1 MSSLLDVAARRVS
14 IALLG
19 TAAALVLLVLP
30 TPDLAAT
37 LSVGVLALTLAA
49 LTSFSLRGVALTS
62 RTPVTVPSVGD
73 PAPPA
78 LPGRVTD
85 PTHHPL
91 RPRAPGTA

>member
-1 MSSLLDVAARRVS
+1 MSGLVDLATRRLS
-14 IALLG
+14 IALMTVAG
-19 TAAALVLLVLP
+19 VLVLLALP

-49 LTSFSLRGVALTS
+49 LTSFSLRGAGLTS
-62 RTPVTVPSVGD
+62 RAAVTVPSAGD
-73 PAPPA
+73 SAPPV

-85 PTHHPL
+85 RQHHPL